1 MFYSKSTGGFYSR
14 EIHGDN
20 IPADAVE
27 ITVTEHAALIEGQSQ
42 GKCIVADANG
52 RPALQDPAPPEPL
65 TREQIEALRLRAY
78 ADPITGSDRYFAE
91 AARLQAMGAAQEEID
106 AANAAGAARYAEI
119 QGEYPWPA

>member
-1 MFYSKSTGGFYSR
+1 MFYAKSTGGFYAR

-20 IPADAVE
+20 IPGDAVE
-27 ITVTEHAALIEGQSQ
+27 ITEAEHAALIEGQSQ

-52 RPALQDPAPPEPL
+52 HPILQDPAPPEPP

-78 ADPITGSDRYFAE
+78 ADPLTGSDRYFAE

-106 AANAAGAARYAEI
+106 AANAAGAKRYAEI